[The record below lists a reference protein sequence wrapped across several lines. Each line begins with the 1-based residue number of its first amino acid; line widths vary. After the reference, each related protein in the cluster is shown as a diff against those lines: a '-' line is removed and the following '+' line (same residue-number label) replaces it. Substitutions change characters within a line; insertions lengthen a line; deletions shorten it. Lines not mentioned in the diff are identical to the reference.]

1 MIKSQEL
8 PFKKH
13 PDAPEIQQIFQT
25 LESKGFEVRIVGG
38 AVRDWLMNR
47 PPKDLDLA
55 TTATPDDIEKIF
67 PQTKPIGKA
76 FGVMMVIINR
86 KGFEVATF
94 REEGPYEDGRR
105 PEGIIHS
112 TPEKDVLRR
121 DFTVNGLLYHP
132 GQQKIWDFVGGLQ
145 DLTLKQLR
153 TIGPPDQRF
162 QEDHLRVL
170 RAYRFR
176 AQLGLRWE
184 TELELSLKNSSALL
198 SSVSRE
204 RIREEILRLFDGD
217 FREPVIADLV
227 QNHVLA
233 TIFPGI
239 RWKSELWKPWPK
251 FDGSALLEL
260 ADWARA
266 CGANDSNLKQLGES
280 LKLANQ
286 QQTLLQEGLWLY
298 QNQNRILTTRLGLL
312 IEKFWIPAFDQG
324 FKMWRKDPAVI
335 AEASLL
341 KKLEEAVRIH
351 KEWTQ
356 GKTEMPESPEM
367 SESREKPDPWVKASD
382 LPEFQGRALGDALK
396 EAWFLQLEKQCANQ
410 HEILQ
415 RMKTQK

>member
-8 PFKKH
+8 PFEKH
-13 PDAPEIQQIFQT
+13 SDAPEIQQIFQR

-67 PQTKPIGKA
+67 PHTKPIGKA
-76 FGVMMVIINR
+76 FGVMMVIINH

-94 REEGPYEDGRR
+94 REEGPYQDGRR
-105 PEGIIHS
+105 PQGIIHS

-145 DLTLKQLR
+145 DIQSGHLR
-153 TIGPPDQRF
+153 TIGSPDVRF

-170 RAYRFR
+170 RAYRFQ

-184 TELELSLKNSSALL
+184 PELEKSLKNSSGLL

-204 RIREEILRLFDGD
+204 RIREEILRLFDGE
-217 FREPVIADLV
+217 FRQPVISALV
-227 QNHVLA
+227 QNQVLA
-233 TIFPGI
+233 TIFPNI
-239 RWKSELWKPWPK
+239 TWKAEYWRPWPK

-266 CGANDSNLKQLGES
+266 CGANQAALKELSTS

-286 QQTLLQEGLWLY
+286 QLSQLQEGLWLY
-298 QNQNRILTTRLGLL
+298 QNQNQILTTRLGQF
-312 IEKFWIPAFDQG
+312 IEKFWIPAFEQG
-324 FKMWRKDPAVI
+324 FEKWRQDPVVNGQI
-335 AEASLL
+335 AQLT
-341 KKLEEAVRIH
+341 KLEEASRLS
-351 KEWTQ
+351 KEWKLTTKTQ
-356 GKTEMPESPEM
+356 A
-367 SESREKPDPWVKASD
+367 RPDCWVKAED
-382 LPEFQGRALGDALK
+382 LPEFQGKALGEALK
-396 EAWFLQLEKQCANQ
+396 EAWFLQLEKKCADKS
-410 HEILQ
+410 EVLGRI
-415 RMKTQK
+415 KAQK